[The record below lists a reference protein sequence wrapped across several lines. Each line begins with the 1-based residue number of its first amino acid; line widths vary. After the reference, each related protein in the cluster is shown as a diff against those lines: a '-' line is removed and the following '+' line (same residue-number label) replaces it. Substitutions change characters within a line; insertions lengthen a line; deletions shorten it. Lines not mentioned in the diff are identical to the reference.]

1 MSGFVFTFC
10 VFPTSF
16 DACYSGLLPEIL
28 QAMLEWPKLGFYPK
42 LCVDLVDLSNREQKR
57 QKAKTDIF
65 TGTPFNTSVS
75 QKMHSAI
82 LLENIPTMYIVLSY
96 VISNLL
102 TAKVEFLQQGRTINH
117 ATSLSAIYVGLL

>member
-1 MSGFVFTFC
+1 MINYQDSRWNLNQKIELKGVPVKMSGFVFTFC

-57 QKAKTDIF
+57 QKAKTNIF
-65 TGTPFNTSVS
+65 IGTPF
-75 QKMHSAI
+75 I
-82 LLENIPTMYIVLSY
+82 LNLIVNICFWFNERESRI
-96 VISNLL
+96 I
-102 TAKVEFLQQGRTINH
+102 
-117 ATSLSAIYVGLL
+117 

>member
-1 MSGFVFTFC
+1 MMQDIKGVPVKMSGFVFTFC

-65 TGTPFNTSVS
+65 TGTPFILICQIKIKNS
-75 QKMHSAI
+75 
-82 LLENIPTMYIVLSY
+82 LLEKQY
-96 VISNLL
+96 
-102 TAKVEFLQQGRTINH
+102 
-117 ATSLSAIYVGLL
+117 TSIKGC

>member
-10 VFPTSF
+10 IFPTSF

-65 TGTPFNTSVS
+65 TGTPFRSEGS
-75 QKMHSAI
+75 
-82 LLENIPTMYIVLSY
+82 LEIVLS
-96 VISNLL
+96 V
-102 TAKVEFLQQGRTINH
+102 TTK
-117 ATSLSAIYVGLL
+117 AITQK

>member
-1 MSGFVFTFC
+1 MGIQPDSCSDGLSAVNLMKPEIELATSKSNFDVLKGVPVKMSGFVFTFC

-65 TGTPFNTSVS
+65 TGTPFRWLKVTESVFN
-75 QKMHSAI
+75 
-82 LLENIPTMYIVLSY
+82 EVL
-96 VISNLL
+96 ICR
-102 TAKVEFLQQGRTINH
+102 K
-117 ATSLSAIYVGLL
+117 

>member
-1 MSGFVFTFC
+1 MQNNVGAPFCLIKGVPVKMSGFVFTFC

-16 DACYSGLLPEIL
+16 DACYSGFLPEIL

-65 TGTPFNTSVS
+65 TGTPFS
-75 QKMHSAI
+75 
-82 LLENIPTMYIVLSY
+82 LLVMLAALYYVLY
-96 VISNLL
+96 WQYG
-102 TAKVEFLQQGRTINH
+102 E
-117 ATSLSAIYVGLL
+117 

>member
-10 VFPTSF
+10 VFPTSL

-65 TGTPFNTSVS
+65 TGTPFIFNCYF
-75 QKMHSAI
+75 I
-82 LLENIPTMYIVLSY
+82 FFYYE
-96 VISNLL
+96 
-102 TAKVEFLQQGRTINH
+102 LQFYTFH
-117 ATSLSAIYVGLL
+117 MVYD

>member
-1 MSGFVFTFC
+1 MSLKRASHKSFQIYLQLLKGVPVKMSGFVFNFC

-65 TGTPFNTSVS
+65 TGTPF
-75 QKMHSAI
+75 I
-82 LLENIPTMYIVLSY
+82 I
-96 VISNLL
+96 
-102 TAKVEFLQQGRTINH
+102 EFN
-117 ATSLSAIYVGLL
+117 S

>member
-1 MSGFVFTFC
+1 MEILTKNKLKGVPVKMSRFVFTFC

-65 TGTPFNTSVS
+65 TGTPFT
-75 QKMHSAI
+75 
-82 LLENIPTMYIVLSY
+82 
-96 VISNLL
+96 
-102 TAKVEFLQQGRTINH
+102 F
-117 ATSLSAIYVGLL
+117 

>member
-57 QKAKTDIF
+57 QKAKMDIF
-65 TGTPFNTSVS
+65 TGTPFIYKQYGKTCTPMNSF
-75 QKMHSAI
+75 
-82 LLENIPTMYIVLSY
+82 IVGM
-96 VISNLL
+96 IW
-102 TAKVEFLQQGRTINH
+102 FL
-117 ATSLSAIYVGLL
+117 VGMN

>member
-1 MSGFVFTFC
+1 MLKGVPVKMSVFVFTFC

-16 DACYSGLLPEIL
+16 DACYSGKLPEIL

-65 TGTPFNTSVS
+65 TGTPFTFEVS
-75 QKMHSAI
+75 C
-82 LLENIPTMYIVLSY
+82 
-96 VISNLL
+96 
-102 TAKVEFLQQGRTINH
+102 
-117 ATSLSAIYVGLL
+117 